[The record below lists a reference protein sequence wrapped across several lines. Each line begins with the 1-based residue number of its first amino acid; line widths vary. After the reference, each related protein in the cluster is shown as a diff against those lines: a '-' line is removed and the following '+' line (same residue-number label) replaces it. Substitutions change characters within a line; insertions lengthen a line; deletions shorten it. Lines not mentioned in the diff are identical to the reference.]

1 MQKRIITLLIISI
14 LMIVLPVEAKTLKGE
29 VRYTV
34 KQAREEAFSNVEYTL
49 PQSIIKSN
57 LIDPNYKENK
67 KAIKIGATELR
78 DRYIQHFSD
87 RGYGISYKNN
97 LYIVYYY
104 LENGRLNLVEKM
116 ESLSAPMKTMRYNTQ
131 GQLEEISLFITSE
144 NSYTF
149 DTKGNLK
156 CHWVGNKGY
165 DKNGRIIATRS

>member
-87 RGYGISYKNN
+87 GGYGISYKNN

>member
-1 MQKRIITLLIISI
+1 
-14 LMIVLPVEAKTLKGE
+14 MIVLPVEAKTLKGE

-87 RGYGISYKNN
+87 
-97 LYIVYYY
+97 
-104 LENGRLNLVEKM
+104 
-116 ESLSAPMKTMRYNTQ
+116 
-131 GQLEEISLFITSE
+131 
-144 NSYTF
+144 
-149 DTKGNLK
+149 
-156 CHWVGNKGY
+156 
-165 DKNGRIIATRS
+165 

>member
-67 KAIKIGATELR
+67 KAIKIGATELS
-78 DRYIQHFSD
+78 DRFITIFSD
-87 RGYGISYKNN
+87 GEYGVIYKNN
-97 LYIVYYY
+97 FYFEYYY
-104 LENGRLNLVEKM
+104 SSKGKLISIGKRNRLIYPVITYIYNQYNELTTVSLIVNETNTYNFRPDGKLDSHWVNNNCYDINGNLV
-116 ESLSAPMKTMRYNTQ
+116 L
-131 GQLEEISLFITSE
+131 
-144 NSYTF
+144 
-149 DTKGNLK
+149 
-156 CHWVGNKGY
+156 
-165 DKNGRIIATRS
+165 TRD

>member
-1 MQKRIITLLIISI
+1 MI
-14 LMIVLPVEAKTLKGE
+14 LFLPIEIEAKTLKGE
-29 VRYTV
+29 VKYTV

-49 PQSIIKSN
+49 PQSIIKAN
-57 LIDPNYKENK
+57 LTDPNYKANK
-67 KAIKIGATELR
+67 KTIKIGSTELR

-87 RGYGISYKNN
+87 GGYGISYKNN

-149 DTKGNLK
+149 DTNGNLK

>member
-49 PQSIIKSN
+49 PESIIKSN